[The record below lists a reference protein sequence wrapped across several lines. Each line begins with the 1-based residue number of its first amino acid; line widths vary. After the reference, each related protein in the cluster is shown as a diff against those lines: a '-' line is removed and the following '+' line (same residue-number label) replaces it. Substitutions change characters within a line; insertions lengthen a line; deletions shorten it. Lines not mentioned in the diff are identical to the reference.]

1 MVKQFIVIEFFVYL
15 IIVCVRH
22 HFHCCFHLNYVEM
35 ERYSLV
41 NFVADVVP
49 ELNSSECFVVDVA
62 LTLQF

>member
-1 MVKQFIVIEFFVYL
+1 
-15 IIVCVRH
+15 
-22 HFHCCFHLNYVEM
+22 M

-62 LTLQF
+62 QALQF